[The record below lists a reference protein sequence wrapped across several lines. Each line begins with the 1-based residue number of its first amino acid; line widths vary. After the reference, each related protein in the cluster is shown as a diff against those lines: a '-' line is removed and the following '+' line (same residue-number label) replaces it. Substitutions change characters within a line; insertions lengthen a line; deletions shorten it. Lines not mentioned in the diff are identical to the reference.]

1 MMKRECERNMDAS
14 RKGHIRRQVLR
25 DQLAAEHYVHY
36 HKTGQNGAHFALSRW
51 RAKASS
57 STRRQGF
64 QSRSPRPALHGLSS
78 LLTGQEVAVLVNGQ
92 PDYGSYQVPFDA
104 TDLAG
109 GIYIACLTQDEH
121 TQTQK
126 LLLVK

>member
-1 MMKRECERNMDAS
+1 
-14 RKGHIRRQVLR
+14 
-25 DQLAAEHYVHY
+25 
-36 HKTGQNGAHFALSRW
+36 
-51 RAKASS
+51 
-57 STRRQGF
+57 
-64 QSRSPRPALHGLSS
+64 
-78 LLTGQEVAVLVNGQ
+78 VAVLVNGQ

-121 TQTQK
+121 TQTRK